1 MLRDGHQAI
10 SLELAAQNNSSSND
24 DKPIKHANT
33 KLLNDLFRD
42 ATKMYYEV
50 DGKINEVY
58 SMHAKGRIT
67 DHGGR
72 VNVRE
77 LTADHV

>member
-1 MLRDGHQAI
+1 MLREGHRGI
-10 SLELAAQNNSSSND
+10 SVDLACQNEP
-24 DKPIKHANT
+24 KQANT

-42 ATKMYYEV
+42 ATKMYYDV

-72 VNVRE
+72 VDVRE
-77 LTADHV
+77 LTADHI